1 MTFSYPGADEPV
13 LKDVSFTARPGEVTA
28 IIGGTG
34 RGKST
39 ILKLI
44 SRLYDPLS
52 GQVLID
58 GINAKEYRIE
68 DLRSLIGYVPQKNVL
83 FSGDIAEN
91 LNFGK
96 ENGREEDWNIAAKIA
111 CADECI
117 TKKEQ
122 DFHEP
127 VAQGGAN
134 LSGGQRQRLAIAR
147 ALMKK
152 PEIYVFDDSF
162 SALDMKTDHRLRQNL
177 KEYTGNAA
185 VILVAQRISSIL
197 DADQILVVDDGKI
210 IGNGTHQELLS
221 TCPLY
226 REIAELQ
233 LGGSLI

>member
-83 FSGDIAEN
+83 FSGDIAE
-91 LNFGK
+91 
-96 ENGREEDWNIAAKIA
+96 
-111 CADECI
+111 
-117 TKKEQ
+117 T
-122 DFHEP
+122 
-127 VAQGGAN
+127 
-134 LSGGQRQRLAIAR
+134 
-147 ALMKK
+147 
-152 PEIYVFDDSF
+152 
-162 SALDMKTDHRLRQNL
+162 
-177 KEYTGNAA
+177 
-185 VILVAQRISSIL
+185 
-197 DADQILVVDDGKI
+197 
-210 IGNGTHQELLS
+210 
-221 TCPLY
+221 
-226 REIAELQ
+226 
-233 LGGSLI
+233 